1 MAAAYQPPVI
11 YKAVVDFLCL
21 NTDLGRYADA
31 LVSYTPRIGSRFN
44 LKLWL
49 WSGTEGAQC
58 PGGANVVHRAPA
70 GDKARVACRSMEVAP
85 VTSERSRRRGRPASA
100 SRRR

>member
-1 MAAAYQPPVI
+1 
-11 YKAVVDFLCL
+11 VVMV
-21 NTDLGRYADA
+21 RY
-31 LVSYTPRIGSRFN
+31 RGSTM
-44 LKLWL
+44 
-49 WSGTEGAQC
+49 SG
-58 PGGANVVHRAPA
+58 GGANVVHRAPA

>member
-58 PGGANVVHRAPA
+58 PGGGKCRTSGA
-70 GDKARVACRSMEVAP
+70 G
-85 VTSERSRRRGRPASA
+85 RRQSPGCLQVDASGA
-100 SRRR
+100 GHV